1 MSIVESAAARV
12 IPPLS
17 ALLQKPLCLVD
28 GQSPEASGSF
38 AIRFSAPR
46 MCVISADGKPFSD
59 PERQLLNS
67 LFEVVRIGEETEMK
81 MQELDLRPEAP
92 CDAFGGQ
99 LEQRMLS
106 MQRENLELIVRN
118 RVLNEVSS
126 RDTLTGL
133 FNRGYVIE
141 KLDSEINRSVR
152 HGSPMAVLMIDL
164 DHFKNINDSY
174 GHNVGDQVLQWVGKT
189 LRESCRVYD
198 VPGRYG
204 GEEFCVVLPETLVGN
219 TTVVAERIRN
229 RFESSELT
237 IGDNTLRV
245 TASFGIAGLESMPGD
260 ALTPATLIDRADRAL
275 YCAKNRGRNR
285 VELWDSALL
294 TDESSTSH

>member
-81 MQELDLRPEAP
+81 MQE
-92 CDAFGGQ
+92 

-237 IGDNTLRV
+237 IGDTTLRV